1 LKKDELR
8 VPDFLAHILQAI
20 ERINTYTDDLDEVG
34 F

>member
-8 VPDFLAHILQAI
+8 VPDFLVHILQAI